1 MHTDVRVERVNW
13 KIALYILTFSSLPFH
28 KPKRLLIIGKFF
40 IRANI
45 ITIHILQCKNCWWRK
60 VVHCACVNWLWM
72 WNYSEISNQPCFFEL
87 VCNSDEILKIPF
99 NIALNLWSFEAFEN
113 LMSFIYYTR
122 IFNENNEFWRVTL
135 CQRNYR
141 MFSLFF
147 LATHTC
153 CDMILELPC
162 SCTYILFLLVWD

>member
-1 MHTDVRVERVNW
+1 MDYETNSPHQHLWECIGKSMENMHTDVRVERVNW

-28 KPKRLLIIGKFF
+28 KPKRLPIIGKFF

-87 VCNSDEILKIPF
+87 VCNSEEILKIPF
-99 NIALNLWSFEAFEN
+99 NICAKFVELWSVQKSN
-113 LMSFIYYTR
+113 VI
-122 IFNENNEFWRVTL
+122 
-135 CQRNYR
+135 
-141 MFSLFF
+141 
-147 LATHTC
+147 H
-153 CDMILELPC
+153 
-162 SCTYILFLLVWD
+162 LLYPHFQWK